1 VSGAAP
7 KGGPIPPLFFLIAIA
22 IQLALAAIPAAKF
35 IAEPWHLSGIAFIV
49 AGVAFAV
56 WGNRQFSRAGTTV
69 NPFEQ
74 ASTLVTSGPFR
85 VSRNPMYLGMVL
97 VLLGAAILLRE
108 LLPFLVPFLFAWL
121 IASRFIRHEEDRL
134 HAQFGDAYDEYTQR
148 VRRWL

>member
-1 VSGAAP
+1 MSDTAP
-7 KGGPIPPLFFLIAIA
+7 KGGPIPPLYFLIALVVE
-22 IQLALAAIPAAKF
+22 LALAAIPAAKF
-35 IAEPWHLSGIAFIV
+35 IAEPWHLSGIVSIV
-49 AGVAFAV
+49 AGVLLAV

-74 ASTLVTSGPFR
+74 ASALVTSGPFR

-97 VLLGAAILLRE
+97 VLLGTAILLGE

-121 IASRFIRHEEDRL
+121 IGSRFIRHEEDRL
-134 HAQFGDAYDEYTQR
+134 HAQFGDAYDEYTRR